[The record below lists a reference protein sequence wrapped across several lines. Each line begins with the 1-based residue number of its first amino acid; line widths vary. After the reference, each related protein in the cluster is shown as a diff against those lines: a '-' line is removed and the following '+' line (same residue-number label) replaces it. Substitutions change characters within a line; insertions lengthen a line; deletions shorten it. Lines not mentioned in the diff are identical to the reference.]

1 MSGEVCF
8 ARVNNALIATDEDSR
23 AVIERM
29 APGECQFFELIG
41 VRDQTSFR
49 KYWAMCA
56 LIAKHVRQIEIDRI
70 RVDGRLQSVYRRILD
85 REDVSNAIKLG
96 TGLYIEHPVGS
107 TDYAVREVLSISYR
121 KMTPAKWAEYVKR
134 VAPFVQKKV
143 LPDVK
148 DCAAQDD
155 LVKMLGKWLREI
167 EREGAEERA
176 A

>member
-1 MSGEVCF
+1 MSEVWF
-8 ARVNNALIATDEDSR
+8 ARNNDALIPTDEESLACIR
-23 AVIERM
+23 TLEQ
-29 APGECQFFELIG
+29 GECSAFELIG
-41 VRDQTSFR
+41 VRDPVSFK
-49 KYWAMCA
+49 KYWAMCT

-70 RVDGRLQSVYRRILD
+70 RVDGRMQPVYRRILD
-85 REDVSNAIKLG
+85 REDVSAAIKLG
-96 TGLYIEHPVGS
+96 VGLYLEHPVGS

-121 KMTPAKWAEYVKR
+121 KMTPAKWGEYVKR

-148 DCAAQDD
+148 DRAAQDD
-155 LVKMLGKWLREI
+155 LIKMLGKWLREI